1 MASLVVLVGHSGLMW
16 IQALTLAQFGSGQT
30 NWHDLIKGTHI
41 GQVWLIR
48 VYPAALLLLGSCL
61 ALTRWTV
68 QARWACAVLSAAY
81 LALIP
86 WGGHAAA
93 AETLWMVMVPNILHI
108 LAMSIWLGALPSWL
122 LSVRSYA
129 RKDASA
135 LSGPVLTLALQRF
148 SRLSV
153 VMMTVIVSSGLW
165 LADFY
170 LENEGDL
177 LGTAYGGLLLAK
189 VSLLA
194 LALFFANKLRTRFL
208 PELASSNR
216 DSVRTS
222 RADAAVQHVG
232 VELAAALA
240 VVMCAAWL
248 AQTTPALHESTPY
261 WWLPFRWSIEATWSD
276 SALRPWILG
285 SIAALTAA
293 VGIAAGLRR
302 THAVYLAALLAGM
315 ALTVLAWALA
325 VPAYP
330 DTFRRSQVPYLTLS
344 VSSGRELFNE
354 HCVSCHGSG
363 GLGDGVLAK
372 NLPVPPANL
381 SEPHT
386 ALHTAGDMHW
396 WLSQG
401 IPESG
406 MPGLASV
413 LSEDDRWDLIN
424 FLRAFSQGF
433 ESRVLRAS
441 VVPNQAWLGAINFYI
456 EGDKG
461 PSELKAYRDSHNVLL
476 VFLGGKEAADRAQRL
491 ASAYPEIQSKRT
503 QILAVPLGDSLL
515 PADLPFP
522 VLKSG
527 AADIWAA
534 YELLTRTIGDRGS
547 PDRLDMNWTHA
558 EFLIDRFGYLRA
570 RWIAQ
575 DDDVGWSVVE
585 NLYPELQLL
594 NDEPRLRPPPDDH
607 IH

>member
-1 MASLVVLVGHSGLMW
+1 MW

-30 NWHDLIKGTHI
+30 NWNDLINGTHI

-48 VYPAALLLLGSCL
+48 VYPAALLLLVSFVS
-61 ALTRWTV
+61 LTRWTV
-68 QARWACAVLSAAY
+68 PARWACACLSAAY

-93 AETLWMVMVPNILHI
+93 AESIWLVMVPNIFHI

-122 LSVRSYA
+122 LSVSSYA
-129 RKDASA
+129 HKDVRA
-135 LSGPVLTLALQRF
+135 LSGPVLALALQRF

-153 VMMTVIVSSGLW
+153 VLMTIIVASGLW
-165 LADFY
+165 LANLY

-177 LGTAYGGLLLAK
+177 LGTTYGGLLLAK
-189 VSLLA
+189 VSLVA
-194 LALFFANKLRTRFL
+194 VALFFANKLRTRFL
-208 PELASSNR
+208 PELASLNQ
-216 DSVRTS
+216 DSVRGA
-222 RADAAVQHVG
+222 RAGAAIQHVG

-240 VVMCAAWL
+240 VLMCAAWL
-248 AQTTPALHESTPY
+248 AQTTPALHESTPF
-261 WWLPFRWSIEATWSD
+261 WWLPFRWSIEATWPD
-276 SALRPWILG
+276 SSLRPWIMG
-285 SIAALTAA
+285 SFVALAVAAGVAT
-293 VGIAAGLRR
+293 GLRR
-302 THAVYLAALLAGM
+302 ASAYYFAALLAVV
-315 ALTVLAWALA
+315 ALAVLAWAFA

-344 VSSGRELFNE
+344 VSSGRELFKE

-363 GLGDGVLAK
+363 GLGDGVLAE

-456 EGDKG
+456 EGGKG
-461 PSELKAYRDSHNVLL
+461 PAELKAYRDTHNVLL
-476 VFLGGKEAADRAQRL
+476 VFLGGKEATERAQLL
-491 ASAYPEIQSKRT
+491 ASAYPELQARRT
-503 QILAVPLGDSLL
+503 QVLAVPLGDGLL

-522 VLKSG
+522 VLTSG

-575 DDDVGWSVVE
+575 DDDEGWSVIE
-585 NLYPELQLL
+585 NLYPDLQLL
-594 NDEPRLRPPPDDH
+594 NAEPRLRPPPDDH